1 MNVKN
6 FISDGYY
13 EKSAEEFSSLTKQ
26 FVFEIRSRCG
36 LLDQASKRSQLKSR
50 FNSMGTI
57 LTTPSKP
64 NKGDAALKETN
75 NNLQS
80 NLHSS
85 KLNLNFTKFNFV
97 HDCLPTLGS
106 KENKFFP
113 EKVSSNWLK
122 GKGDS
127 KKKAKAKNAPESY
140 KKLDSTTKL
149 QIQVKPSLT
158 KDVLTEKTQ
167 RPNTDAQRLRAH
179 SASQP
184 ELHTNCG
191 NFSLSETLKYIG
203 CYVYLR
209 CRHIDGLKPS
219 VFVSWVKGVDRGLI
233 YTGWQ
238 EHGFLS
244 HANMI
249 VLYMLL
255 REMIRSEL
263 KTLSQLKGVVMSC
276 LYMCY
281 AYNGHEISYP
291 LKPFLTDGDRSG
303 FWDRCMVIVNNHSG
317 KMLRINKQPSYYN
330 EMQLELRNFGHSIE
344 RRER

>member
-1 MNVKN
+1 
-6 FISDGYY
+6 
-13 EKSAEEFSSLTKQ
+13 
-26 FVFEIRSRCG
+26 
-36 LLDQASKRSQLKSR
+36 
-50 FNSMGTI
+50 MGTI
-57 LTTPSKP
+57 LATPSKL
-64 NKGDAALKETN
+64 NKGDATLKEAN

-97 HDCLPTLGS
+97 HDCLPNLSG
-106 KENKFFP
+106 KENKFFQ
-113 EKVSSNWLK
+113 EKVSSSWFR
-122 GKGDS
+122 GKSES

-140 KKLDSTTKL
+140 KKLDSTTKVHV
-149 QIQVKPSLT
+149 QAKPSFTRDEVLSEKILRPT
-158 KDVLTEKTQ
+158 KQDTQ
-167 RPNTDAQRLRAH
+167 KLRVH

-184 ELHTNCG
+184 ELDTNYG
-191 NFSLSETLKYIG
+191 TFSLSETLKYIG
-203 CYVYLR
+203 CYVYLK

-233 YTGWQ
+233 YSGWQ
-238 EHGFLS
+238 EHGFIS
-244 HANMI
+244 HSNMI

-255 REMIRSEL
+255 REMVRSDI

-281 AYNGHEISYP
+281 SYNGHEISYP
-291 LKPFLTDGDRSG
+291 LKPFLTDGDRCG

-330 EMQLELRNFGHSIE
+330 EIQMELRNFGRSIE
-344 RRER
+344 RKDG